1 MTVAFSQ
8 KSYQKF
14 FGQNLLKQ
22 VLSVLTFDN
31 SIFLIRTPS
40 GLTGVPGFTEVD
52 EVTKK
57 ERIAAE
63 IEKTK
68 AKRQELTERIT
79 ELERRFKEEETF
91 EMHELLRKAKVTP
104 EELAE
109 ILEKSPLTRKN
120 REA

>member
-1 MTVAFSQ
+1 MTALIFH
-8 KSYQKF
+8 
-14 FGQNLLKQ
+14 
-22 VLSVLTFDN
+22 
-31 SIFLIRTPS
+31 SIFIVWDAFRPDGAS
-40 GLTGVPGFTEVD
+40 SFFTEVD
-52 EVTKK
+52 KVTKK

-68 AKRQELTERIT
+68 TKRQELTERIA
-79 ELERRFKEEETF
+79 ELERRYKEEETF

>member
-1 MTVAFSQ
+1 MPDTTALIFH
-8 KSYQKF
+8 
-14 FGQNLLKQ
+14 
-22 VLSVLTFDN
+22 
-31 SIFLIRTPS
+31 SIFIAWDAFRPDGAS
-40 GLTGVPGFTEVD
+40 SFFTEVD
-52 EVTKK
+52 KVTKK

-68 AKRQELTERIT
+68 AKRQELTERIA
-79 ELERRFKEEETF
+79 ELERRYKEEETF

>member
-1 MTVAFSQ
+1 MENGLFT
-8 KSYQKF
+8 
-14 FGQNLLKQ
+14 G
-22 VLSVLTFDN
+22 LSHVTFDN
-31 SIFLIRTPS
+31 SLFMIRTPS
-40 GLTGVPGFTEVD
+40 GLTGVPIFTEVD
-52 EVTKK
+52 KVTKK

-68 AKRQELTERIT
+68 AKRQELTERIA
-79 ELERRFKEEETF
+79 ELERRYKEEETF